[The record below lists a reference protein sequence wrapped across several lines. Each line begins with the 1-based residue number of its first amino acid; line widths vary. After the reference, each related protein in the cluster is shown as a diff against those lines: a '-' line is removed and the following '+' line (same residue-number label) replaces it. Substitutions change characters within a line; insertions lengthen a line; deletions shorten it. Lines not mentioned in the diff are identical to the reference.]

1 MTIAK
6 PSNDSEYIDPCVA
19 EFLARHGIDREEG
32 MDVLDTIVQTN
43 QSVGSGTSQ
52 TIVARLQPEK
62 PESQLPKSKT
72 KTKPARIVQST
83 QPVRAKS
90 AEPVLPDTQP
100 PIAPKHHESADTMR
114 ELRSVANAISVSIS
128 RSNLLREKLKE
139 ASRFLA
145 LGFISGLLALILAYI
160 TTSVRSVVFFAALFT
175 LVLGLIST
183 YRSTMIMTKLGRIAR
198 I

>member
-1 MTIAK
+1 MTTAK

-19 EFLARHGIDREEG
+19 EFLSRHGIDKEEG

-43 QSVGSGTSQ
+43 QPVGAGASQ
-52 TIVARLQPEK
+52 TIVARVQPEK
-62 PESQLPKSKT
+62 NVNPSAKSKT
-72 KTKPARIVQST
+72 KPTGIIHPT
-83 QPVRAKS
+83 QPVRAK
-90 AEPVLPDTQP
+90 AVEPVQSEKRP
-100 PIAPKHHESADTMR
+100 PMDPKHHESAVADTMR